1 MTTHI
6 HTAIHARPDVLSLW
20 CSAMQQLTCG
30 GIVSHVHYSDSE
42 PPCGD
47 VRTAMPHVG
56 IAAAS
61 YVVRA
66 RMGSVGVFVESDIIP
81 VVEWSPDDY
90 PGNLRVLEG
99 SPGRGWFGMTI
110 ARGRGPHELIPQRYV
125 RDGGCPDW
133 LPADLCE
140 PVLAANA
147 KVVGSHFLHLD
158 KMSRQNVPEAAAK
171 NELLKI
177 LLERFGPPSPGLG
190 DYVAAGLSAV
200 GITPERVSAALGV
213 KDCGCKKRA
222 AKLNEWGEKVLGIGK
237 KK

>member
-6 HTAIHARPDVLSLW
+6 HTAIHARHDVLSLW
-20 CSAMQQLTCG
+20 CSAMQQMTCG

-56 IAAAS
+56 IGAAS

-90 PGNLRVLEG
+90 PGRLRVLEG
-99 SPGRGWFGMTI
+99 SPGRGWFGLTI
-110 ARGRGPHELIPQRYV
+110 ARGKGPHELIPQRYI
-125 RDGGCPDW
+125 RNGGCPDW
-133 LPADLCE
+133 MPSELCE
-140 PVLAANA
+140 PALAANA
-147 KVVGSHFLHLD
+147 KIVGEHFLHLD
-158 KMSRQNVPEAAAK
+158 KMSRPSPEAAAK
-171 NELLKI
+171 NELLEI
-177 LLERFGPPSPGLG
+177 LLERFGPPRLGLG

-213 KDCGCKKRA
+213 NDCGCKKRRSQ
-222 AKLNEWGEKVLGIGK
+222 LNELGRAVGMG
-237 KK
+237 